1 MTKELSC
8 IKAENLANSP
18 FAYALS
24 MIAGK
29 YKIGILYALSH
40 FELLRYNQIKRYM
53 GNISFK
59 TLTNTLR
66 ELEKDGLVERKE
78 YAIIPPK
85 VEYFLTLK
93 GKTLIPILDA
103 LCEWGIRHKDS

>member
-8 IKAENLANSP
+8 IKAENLVSSP

-85 VEYFLTLK
+85 VEYFLTPK